1 MSSHHDGSVREKN
14 FAKQRGDGTPMTE
27 TTITLTLPIRRVV
40 LGAPSAPPPD
50 WLQAHHQRLAQ
61 FAIRESSTAS
71 HHRAANSAAV
81 AELESQLRDQ
91 VESLEQATGQLQ
103 AAAMSMQV
111 HWQQIV
117 LPELQHATIELAHAI
132 AAKLVL
138 DRVLSDQ
145 FPIENLVREVVE
157 RLNTDQPIV
166 VKLHPADFSVWQQHV
181 TSQIETTAL
190 GENIRVQADA
200 ALARGDCQASS
211 GEISIVYELR
221 RQIEELRQ
229 QLVS

>member
-1 MSSHHDGSVREKN
+1 MQHA
-14 FAKQRGDGTPMTE
+14 AKT
-27 TTITLTLPIRRVV
+27 
-40 LGAPSAPPPD
+40 
-50 WLQAHHQRLAQ
+50 
-61 FAIRESSTAS
+61 
-71 HHRAANSAAV
+71 
-81 AELESQLRDQ
+81 
-91 VESLEQATGQLQ
+91 
-103 AAAMSMQV
+103 MQV

-117 LPELQHATIELAHAI
+117 LPELQQTTIELAHAI

-166 VKLHPADFSVWQQHV
+166 VKLHPADLVVWQQHV
-181 TSQIETTAL
+181 ESHISATTL
-190 GENIRVQADA
+190 GDQVRVQADA

-211 GEISIVYELR
+211 GEVSIVYELR